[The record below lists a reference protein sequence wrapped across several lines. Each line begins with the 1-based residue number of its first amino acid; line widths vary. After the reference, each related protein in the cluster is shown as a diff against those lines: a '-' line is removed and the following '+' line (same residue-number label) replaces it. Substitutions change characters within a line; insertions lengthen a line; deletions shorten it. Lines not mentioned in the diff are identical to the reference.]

1 MEQNIFSPRIQ
12 KVNNDTISSFLRST
26 AQGIL
31 IVLFGF
37 LPIFFVPGIY
47 TSLGFTKV
55 YFTALGVFAA
65 LVLLSLSILRSGS
78 ARVVVPPAL
87 AFFWL
92 FSLTALAS
100 ALLSGDSQD
109 ALYGNV
115 LEVHTAG
122 FLVLMAL
129 VMTVAMS
136 FSSAK
141 SGVTRL
147 FTALGVGAILLQ
159 VFHIL
164 RLFIGPEFLSFGIFT
179 SPTVSLIGSFNDLAI
194 FSGLVILVSLMV
206 MQQMSAR
213 FVGKAFSL
221 LLIVSSLI
229 LLAVVNFYTVWLIVG
244 FLALLMCLYLISK
257 DTWLKTTETD
267 SLPVSRFTLSMVGL
281 VCIVSAG
288 FIVSGDF
295 LGNSVSRLTDISY
308 LEIRPSASATLDIT
322 KAALGENAL
331 LGVGPNRFEDAW
343 REYKNPV
350 INQTVFWNTNFSAGN
365 GYIPTLFV
373 TTGLAGGA
381 FLLLFLGAF
390 LYLGYKTLLVS
401 KVADQGWYLVG
412 SVAFLSASYL
422 WVMTLVYV
430 PGVSILLLSA
440 LMTGISFAVYVT
452 VKENTGVIIDVTT
465 SRQYGLLLIAAVLV
479 IIISSTLSV
488 IGLSKQFVS
497 NVVYADTVRAFQVGS
512 DLASVEAGL
521 TRASELNSQDLFV
534 SERAQIRLAELNNL
548 SAVDPASFDEQRFAA
563 VLAEGIALAEQAIAL
578 DGTNPNNYILLTN
591 FYGLLDPTQFEGVR
605 ERNEA
610 LFARAR
616 ELDGTNPYYFILM
629 AQYKARI
636 GDLEASR
643 THLEEAIQLKSNYTD
658 ALFLLSQ
665 LDIQEGNTEAAIA
678 GTRSIISLEP
688 NNPTRYFQLG
698 VLLATTNNLTAAAEA
713 FEFAVSLDTN
723 YANARY
729 FLGLTYLDLERE
741 EDALTQLRIVQQ
753 TNQDNEIVRTLI
765 EQVETGTYVRPEV
778 GMEVP
783 IENEGGVSQSED
795 VTTTTERPDTDLV
808 TPLNQTGTEA
818 GAEEEQSEE
827 TTSETPQ

>member
-12 KVNNDTISSFLRST
+12 KVNTDSISSFLKST

-55 YFTALGVFAA
+55 YFVALGVFAA
-65 LVLLSLSILRSGS
+65 LVLLSLAILRSGS
-78 ARVVVPPAL
+78 ARVVIPPAL

-92 FSLTALAS
+92 FTLTALAS

-115 LEVHTAG
+115 IEVHTAG

-129 VMTVAMS
+129 VMTVALS
-136 FSSAK
+136 FSSSK

-147 FTALGVGAILLQ
+147 FTAIGVGAIVLQ
-159 VFHIL
+159 LFHVL
-164 RLFIGPEFLSFGIFT
+164 RLFLGPEFLSFGIFT

-213 FVGKAFSL
+213 LAGKTLSL
-221 LLIVSSLI
+221 LLVVSSLVI
-229 LLAVVNFYTVWLIVG
+229 LAVVNFYTVWLTVG

-267 SLPVSRFTLSMVGL
+267 SLPVSRFTLSVVGL

-295 LGNSVSRLTDISY
+295 LGGAVSRMTDISY
-308 LEIRPSASATLDIT
+308 LEIRPSVTATLDIT
-322 KAALGENAL
+322 KAALAENAL

-350 INQTVFWNTNFSAGN
+350 INQTAFWNTNFSAGN
-365 GYIPTLFV
+365 GYVPTLVV
-373 TTGLAGGA
+373 TTGLAGGV

-390 LYLGYKTLLVS
+390 VYLGYRTLFVS
-401 KVADQGWYLVG
+401 KIVDQGWYLVG
-412 SVAFLSASYL
+412 SVAFLSAFYL
-422 WVMTLVYV
+422 WVMALVYV
-430 PGVSILLLSA
+430 PGVSILLLCA
-440 LMTGISFAVYVT
+440 LMTGVAFAVYVT
-452 VKENTGVIIDVTT
+452 VKENTGVIIDVTA

-479 IIISSTLSV
+479 IIISSTLTV

-497 NVVYADTVRAFQVGS
+497 GVVYADTVRAFQTGS
-512 DLASVEAGL
+512 DLVSVDTGL
-521 TRASELNSQDLFV
+521 TRASELNSQDLFL

-548 SAVDPASFDEQRFAA
+548 SAVEPESFDQQRFAA

-616 ELDGTNPYYFILM
+616 ELDATNPYYFILM

-636 GDLEASR
+636 GDLDAAR

-698 VLLATTNNLTAAAEA
+698 VLLATTNNLTGAVEA
-713 FEFAVSLDTN
+713 FEYAVALDNT

-729 FLGLTYLDLERE
+729 FLALTYLDMERE

-753 TNQDNEIVRTLI
+753 TNQDNEIVRSLI
-765 EQVETGTYVRPEV
+765 EQVESGTYVRPEE

-783 IENEGGVSQSED
+783 IENEGGVTQNED

-808 TPLNQTGTEA
+808 TPLNQTGPETED
-818 GAEEEQSEE
+818 EQPE